1 MKIKANKFQKTIKH
15 GHILP
20 KEYKWLN
27 VPESLCAYLSKNPR
41 NRTLMAQIPYQK
53 FIFCRRRK
61 GGEGGEG
68 KRGREEWE
76 EEKEEITMTMSDMR
90 GKFEHVVKAKKQ
102 TNRKNPQNLLTPS

>member
-1 MKIKANKFQKTIKH
+1 
-15 GHILP
+15 
-20 KEYKWLN
+20 
-27 VPESLCAYLSKNPR
+27 
-41 NRTLMAQIPYQK
+41 MAQIPYQK
-53 FIFCRRRK
+53 FIFCRKRK

-102 TNRKNPQNLLTPS
+102 QTEKNHKTY